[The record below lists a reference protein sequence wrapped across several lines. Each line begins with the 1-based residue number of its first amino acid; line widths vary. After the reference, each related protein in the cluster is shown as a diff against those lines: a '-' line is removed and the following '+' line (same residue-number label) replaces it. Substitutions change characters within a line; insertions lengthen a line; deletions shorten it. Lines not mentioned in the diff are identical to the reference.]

1 MTRKQRSRNQ
11 IIAAAIIM
19 FEEQGLENVS
29 MGALAKAAG
38 LTRATIYNLFDS
50 KEAIANAIVQQ
61 KVATWSD
68 EFLMKIATGDNG
80 LGLLRRVLFANAK
93 ICAEYPNIALHV
105 LTKPQ
110 LAVLPEIE
118 KRKSF
123 RYLVQAILDLC
134 QQQGLLRADQSSTY
148 LMFLVLG
155 VYTQMMIFSIN
166 TKTTVSEAQIEQM
179 LEILIAGIGK
189 KEV

>member
-29 MGALAKAAG
+29 MGSLAKEAG

-50 KEAIANAIVQQ
+50 KEAIASAIVQQ
-61 KVATWSD
+61 KVAMWSD
-68 EFLMKIATGDNG
+68 DFLVKVAAGDNG
-80 LGLLRRVLFANAK
+80 LGLLRRVLFANAE
-93 ICAEYPNIALHV
+93 ICREFPNIALHV

-123 RYLVQAILDLC
+123 RFLVQAILDLC
-134 QQQGLLRADQSSTY
+134 QQQGLMRVDQSSTY

-166 TKTTVSEAQIEQM
+166 TKTKVNEAQIEQM
-179 LEILIAGIGK
+179 LEILITGIGK
-189 KEV
+189 KEN